1 MQTSAEVAELFAALA
16 MAQGRYTDVVKDKK
30 AKIES
35 QKGSYGYPYADIAG
49 YIEAIRPALTEA
61 KLAVIQ
67 APAVE
72 HGSAT
77 VTTRIV
83 HASGQWVETELSMP
97 IGQQTPQAVGS
108 AITYARR
115 YSLVAMLC
123 LAAED
128 DDGEQAERKSERSQ
142 ADDIGTTRPVMEAS
156 PKCPKCGGPMGDNRE
171 GKTNPKAPDF
181 KCKNRACG
189 FGVWVDSLPAA
200 AMQPE
205 PAIAPAQAKPPA
217 LPADQAP
224 MTPWQKA
231 ALHSAGS
238 SYYGKEWDTK
248 RHELV
253 SKVTRGRTQSSADL
267 TASEANTLIDGI
279 NRRANEEAAA
289 AAQAE
294 ASEPF

>member
-1 MQTSAEVAELFAALA
+1 MSLTSKIAAASKRVGGRLATDKTNKEQGYQYLSADAILGAGGQALA
-16 MAQGRYTDVVKDKK
+16 EEGVVIFPSVIDWAINQFVTDKGKTRYDARVNYVFTVACDEEARDFVWVGLGSDYTVPDKAYYK
-30 AKIES
+30 AVTSGHK
-35 QKGSYGYPYADIAG
+35 YFV
-49 YIEAIRPALTEA
+49 A
-61 KLAVIQ
+61 KLLNVGAFNEDG
-67 APAVE
+67 E
-72 HGSAT
+72 H
-77 VTTRIV
+77 
-83 HASGQWVETELSMP
+83 
-97 IGQQTPQAVGS
+97 
-108 AITYARR
+108 
-115 YSLVAMLC
+115 
-123 LAAED
+123 
-128 DDGEQAERKSERSQ
+128 EQAE
-142 ADDIGTTRPVMEAS
+142 DIGTGTTKPVMEAA
-156 PKCPKCGGPMGDNRE
+156 PKCPKCGGPMWDNRE

>member
-1 MQTSAEVAELFAALA
+1 MSLTSKIASASKRVGGRLATDKTNKEQGYQYLSADAILGAGGQALA
-16 MAQGRYTDVVKDKK
+16 EEGVVIFPSVIDWAINQFVTDKGKTRYDARVNYVFTVACDEEARDFVWVGLGSDYTVPDKAYYK
-30 AKIES
+30 AITSGHK
-35 QKGSYGYPYADIAG
+35 YFV
-49 YIEAIRPALTEA
+49 A
-61 KLAVIQ
+61 KLLNVGAFNEDG
-67 APAVE
+67 E
-72 HGSAT
+72 H
-77 VTTRIV
+77 
-83 HASGQWVETELSMP
+83 
-97 IGQQTPQAVGS
+97 
-108 AITYARR
+108 
-115 YSLVAMLC
+115 
-123 LAAED
+123 
-128 DDGEQAERKSERSQ
+128 EQAE
-142 ADDIGTTRPVMEAS
+142 DIGTGTTKPVMEAA
-156 PKCPKCGGPMGDNRE
+156 PKCPKCGGPMWDNRE